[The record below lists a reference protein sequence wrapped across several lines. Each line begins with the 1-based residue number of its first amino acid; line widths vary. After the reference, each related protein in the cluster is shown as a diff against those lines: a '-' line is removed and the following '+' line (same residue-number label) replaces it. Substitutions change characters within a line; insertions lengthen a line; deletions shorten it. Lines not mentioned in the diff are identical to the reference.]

1 MTIGQGVEIPKIS
14 ENYVWNILSKIK
26 KTATGPDMLPFWVWR
41 DHSEILTP
49 VITHIWNLSSST
61 HSWPSSW
68 KRANINPLPK
78 ETLPVEDSHFRG
90 INITPVIARVFE
102 KSVYYTH
109 VESILEKCLS
119 TTQFAYRK
127 RGNLNCTIKCPYINP
142 TSSLQI
148 SR

>member
-1 MTIGQGVEIPKIS
+1 
-14 ENYVWNILSKIK
+14 
-26 KTATGPDMLPFWVWR
+26 MLPFWVWR

-49 VITHIWNLSSST
+49 VITHIWNLSLST

-78 ETLPVEDSHFRG
+78 ETLPVEDSHFRD
-90 INITPVIARVFE
+90 INITPVIARAFE

-127 RGNLNCTIKCPYINP
+127 GGNCTNA
-142 TSSLQI
+142 LI
-148 SR
+148 SI